1 MVCPIYLML
10 LEMIGRC
17 YGTPLN
23 IIAEVDTIPR
33 QRELVMRGKG
43 VLVTPIAG
51 FFDWPKNGPQF
62 ARLIGQDI
70 ACQSALV
77 PADKATGGAALK
89 ALSGLV
95 VSLKRALVDI
105 GHWSGVE

>member
-1 MVCPIYLML
+1 MVCPIYFML

-33 QRELVMRGKG
+33 QWELVMRGKG
-43 VLVTPIAG
+43 VLLIPIAG
-51 FFDWPKNGPQF
+51 FFDWPKNGLQF

-70 ACQSALV
+70 AWESALV
-77 PADKATGGAALK
+77 PAEKAA
-89 ALSGLV
+89 
-95 VSLKRALVDI
+95 
-105 GHWSGVE
+105 